1 MAKFA
6 AKAIPII
13 GAAIDVISNIV
24 DNIATAERNRKFE
37 KNKDEIKNEVNA
49 VFIDC
54 IDQIKDDKWF
64 FDNFAPGVTILE
76 EQVASDEKD
85 IARMEEMKN
94 KYMAWTK
101 KVKEI
106 ECSIL

>member
-1 MAKFA
+1 M
-6 AKAIPII
+6 
-13 GAAIDVISNIV
+13 SNFTDGIR
-24 DNIATAERNRKFE
+24 IQR
-37 KNKDEIKNEVNA
+37 NA

-76 EQVASDEKD
+76 AQVASDEKD